1 MRLSRKRKLGSF
13 PCGPAHCNSKRVEVD
28 SMTTEPFLLDPAS
41 EEFLASNRQ
50 RIPFRFRVDKDK
62 SLLVLA
68 GIACLF
74 FLATTILH
82 LFTLYSH
89 PNLQATLQNLMTSLA
104 ILTSLCYVIV
114 WKLKAN
120 ATKANLVRNGQL
132 LTGNILKCSARTAGN
147 GEEYWQSVRVDY
159 QFVTPQQKT
168 ITAHWERD
176 RDDLD
181 GSALPEAGRS
191 VLVLYLNDTSFAL
204 L

>member
-1 MRLSRKRKLGSF
+1 
-13 PCGPAHCNSKRVEVD
+13 
-28 SMTTEPFLLDPAS
+28 MTTGPFLLDPAS

-50 RIPFRFRVDKDK
+50 RIPFRFRVDQNP

-89 PNLQATLQNLMTSLA
+89 PNLQATLQNLVTSLA
-104 ILTSLCYVIV
+104 ITASLCYVIV
-114 WKLKAN
+114 WRLKAD

-132 LTGNILKCSARTAGN
+132 LTGNILKCSSRTAGD
-147 GEEYWQSVRVDY
+147 GEEYWHSVRVDY

-181 GSALPEAGRS
+181 GSKLPAVGCPI
-191 VLVLYLNDTSFAL
+191 LVLYLNDTSFAL

>member
-1 MRLSRKRKLGSF
+1 
-13 PCGPAHCNSKRVEVD
+13 
-28 SMTTEPFLLDPAS
+28 MTTEPFLLDPAS

-50 RIPFRFRVDKDK
+50 RIPVRFRVDKDK

-82 LFTLYSH
+82 LFALYSH

-104 ILTSLCYVIV
+104 ILASLCYVIV

-147 GEEYWQSVRVDY
+147 GEEYWQSIRVDY

-168 ITAHWERD
+168 IIAHWERD